1 MGELVR
7 FGVSMDNDLVEAL
20 DRMVQR
26 KNHSNRSE
34 AIRDLVRR
42 ELINEIETDGST
54 EVVAIVQLI
63 FQHGHQLIRN
73 PIDAFPSLTIVTN
86 LQQHLQRD
94 ICMKI
99 LIVAG
104 RNDELR
110 AWARALINQ
119 LHVVGNLTIVAA
131 DSLLKELQ
139 S

>member
-7 FGVSMDNDLVEAL
+7 FGVSMDNEFVEAL

-63 FQHGHQLIRN
+63 FQHGHQLNRN

-110 AWARALINQ
+110 AWASPLINQ

>member
-7 FGVSMDNDLVEAL
+7 FGVSMDNELVEAL

-63 FQHGHQLIRN
+63 FQHGHQLNRN

-110 AWARALINQ
+110 AWASPLINQ

>member
-7 FGVSMDNDLVEAL
+7 FGVSMDNELVEAL

-63 FQHGHQLIRN
+63 FQHGHQLNRN

-110 AWARALINQ
+110 AWASPLINQ
-119 LHVVGNLTIVAA
+119 LHVVGNLTIDAA